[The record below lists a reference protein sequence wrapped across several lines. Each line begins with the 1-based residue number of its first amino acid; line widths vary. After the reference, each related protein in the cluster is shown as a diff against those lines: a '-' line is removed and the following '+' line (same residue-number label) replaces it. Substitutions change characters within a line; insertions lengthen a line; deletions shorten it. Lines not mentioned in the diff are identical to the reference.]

1 MSLQRRLTLFF
12 VLIVILPLGAA
23 GFVVQRVVVGE
34 IDRRSVLA
42 LGPALDATVALYND
56 RVEALDSRVRATV
69 GVTRFADLLEGDSTG
84 RLDDFLEARL
94 SGISSLDFLIA
105 LNNDGEVLS
114 HARRPGSF
122 VPGVQPPDRDEI
134 LSATAG
140 VGPGFVR
147 TVDIPVRIAGEGKVG
162 SVIGGFWVDQDL
174 LSGSSQESSVLSLVA
189 GGEIIASTASLGFP
203 VAVMPVYGQAFEADI
218 DGQAKARARP
228 LGEDMSIIASTP
240 VAPID
245 RLSRGVLTS
254 MLGLLALAVF
264 GTTLLAYLLARLI
277 TRPLEE
283 VAAGAQAISDGRFDY
298 RIPVRSK
305 DEVGQLAAV
314 FNDMTGRLEQRETE
328 LQSSRAQ
335 LQRAVQRMGETLRA
349 THDMGQMLDA
359 TLNTAVDA
367 VGADAGVLWRFTSTR
382 NDLYASNVVGL
393 DPDSLGI
400 VHVGEGV
407 TGHVAERAANLLL
420 PFSGAPRPIE
430 TEPAAPVAIAI
441 PLYSQRRVTGVLAV
455 YRTESSSPFSRDDL
469 DTVVFLAER
478 GGVAIENVQLHEEA
492 KRLSL
497 MDGLTGT
504 WNRRFLQMQF
514 RQVLATATRFER
526 PFSVLMLDIDFFKP
540 VNDTYGH
547 QRGDSILVEFAQ
559 RVGGTLREV
568 DTFARYGGE
577 EFLCLLSE
585 TDVDGAM
592 TTAEKILDVIRS
604 EPFGAPGED
613 EIRLTVSI
621 GIAAYPEHGDT
632 YRDLVEAAD
641 RALYAAKDSGRNTFK
656 VAGKKKDS
664 QLKLAT

>member
-69 GVTRFADLLEGDSTG
+69 GVTRFAELLEENTAG
-84 RLDDFLEARL
+84 RLDDFLQARV
-94 SGISSLDFLIA
+94 SGVTSLDFLIA
-105 LNNDGEVLS
+105 LDNEGEVVS
-114 HARRPGSF
+114 HARRPGTF
-122 VPGVQPPDRDEI
+122 VPGVEPPSRDSI
-134 LSATAG
+134 LEAAAG

-147 TVDIPVRIAGEGKVG
+147 TVDIPVRIAGKGMVG
-162 SVIGGFWVDQDL
+162 SVVGGFWVDQDL
-174 LSGSSQESSVLSLVA
+174 LLGSSQEGSVLSLIANGKV
-189 GGEIIASTASLGFP
+189 IASTSPLSHSVEVTP
-203 VAVMPVYGQAFEADI
+203 VFGQPFETDL
-218 DGQAKARARP
+218 DGSAKARARP

-240 VAPID
+240 SEPID

-254 MLGLLALAVF
+254 MLGLLALAIF

-298 RIPVRSK
+298 RIAVRSK

-314 FNDMTGRLEQRETE
+314 FNDMTGRLEEREKE

-382 NDLYASNVVGL
+382 SDLYASNVVGL
-393 DPDSLGI
+393 DPDELGI
-400 VHVGEGV
+400 VHVGEGIA
-407 TGHVAERAANLLL
+407 GHVAERATNVLL
-420 PFSGAPRPIE
+420 PSSGGPRHVE
-430 TEPAAPVAIAI
+430 TEPSVPVVIAI

-455 YRTESSSPFSRDDL
+455 YRTDPSTPFNRDDL
-469 DTVVFLAER
+469 DTVIFLAER

-504 WNRRFLQMQF
+504 WNRRFFQMQF

-540 VNDTYGH
+540 VNDTFGH

-577 EFLCLLSE
+577 EFICLLSE
-585 TDVDGAM
+585 TDVEGAI
-592 TTAEKILDVIRS
+592 TTAEKILEVIRS
-604 EPFGAPGED
+604 EPFGAPGE
-613 EIRLTVSI
+613 EEVRLTVSV
-621 GIAAYPEHGDT
+621 GVAVHPEHGDS

-641 RALYAAKDSGRNTFK
+641 RALYAAKDAGRNTYR